1 MNVYIFSNY
10 AAWILTA
17 LITAFLL
24 TDFIKNEISSKKDA
38 SNEKRCSDEDR

>member
-1 MNVYIFSNY
+1 MNIYILSNY

-24 TDFIKNEISSKKDA
+24 TDFIKNEISSKKKA
-38 SNEKRCSDEDR
+38 SNEARCSHEER

>member
-1 MNVYIFSNY
+1 MNIFILSNY

-24 TDFIKNEISSKKDA
+24 TDFIKNETSNRKDIS
-38 SNEKRCSDEDR
+38 NKRRHSDEGR

>member
-1 MNVYIFSNY
+1 MNIFIFFNY

-24 TDFIKNEISSKKDA
+24 TDFIKNEISSKKKA
-38 SNEKRCSDEDR
+38 SNEASCSDEER

>member
-1 MNVYIFSNY
+1 MNIYIFSNY

-24 TDFIKNEISSKKDA
+24 ADFIKNEILSKKKA
-38 SNEKRCSDEDR
+38 SNEERYSDENR